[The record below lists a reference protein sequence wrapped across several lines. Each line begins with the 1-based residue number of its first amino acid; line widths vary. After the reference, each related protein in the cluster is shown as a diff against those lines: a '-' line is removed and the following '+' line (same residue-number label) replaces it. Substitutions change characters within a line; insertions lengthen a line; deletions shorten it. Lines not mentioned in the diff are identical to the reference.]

1 MGGEITII
9 IIPKAMALLGC
20 CNKLLSRPRP
30 PLLVLINMLR
40 FGAAHDELI
49 SAINHGPP
57 TLL

>member
-9 IIPKAMALLGC
+9 IIPKGMALLGC
-20 CNKLLSRPRP
+20 RNKLLSRPRP
-30 PLLVLINMLR
+30 PLVLINMLR